1 MARDGLSMKLEG
13 GAKLDR
19 VLAKM
24 AITHQSKTSSLVYSA
39 LGSGA
44 TTAKKTA
51 KAAAPVDTGT
61 LKKSLISGLRRR
73 VPTPR
78 DVFLSAVAFDFT
90 RVKDENEGTG
100 GWYSIFN
107 IRRHKENAFGNR
119 GGKDFVKKAIKTAE
133 PKVRKTI
140 GTRLAIK
147 IAKAQQQQINKL

>member
-19 VLAKM
+19 VLKQM
-24 AITHQSKTSSLVYSA
+24 AITKQSKASSIVYSA

-44 TTAKKTA
+44 TTAKKAA
-51 KAAAPVDTGT
+51 KAAAPVDKGT

-78 DVFLSAVAFDFT
+78 DVFLSAVSFEFT
-90 RVKDENEGTG
+90 RDKNDNKGTG
-100 GWYSIFN
+100 GWASLFVV
-107 IRRHKENAFGNR
+107 R
-119 GGKDFVKKAIKTAE
+119 GTKNQHPNNFIKKAIKTAE

-147 IAKAQQQQINKL
+147 IAKEQQKEINKL